1 MFVATLKR
9 SMLSLI
15 GALALA
21 ITFLFAL
28 FTKDDFLLAGKSF
41 ESSYYLYSSS
51 TCAVQT
57 PFVKLWELPFVE
69 GKSFCLQFDDGAK
82 AKEYALTLAKEKG
95 AKLQRAEFV
104 AGVESYYYFLA
115 NGGECV
121 RVAGLP
127 VNLHIAVRGRFV
139 SVGAPIIFGGY

>member
-9 SMLSLI
+9 GMFSLI

-57 PFVKLWELPFVE
+57 PFVTLWELPFVE
-69 GKSFCLQFDDGAK
+69 GESFCLQFENGAK
-82 AKEYALTLAKEKG
+82 AKEYAVALAKNKG
-95 AKLQRAEFV
+95 AELQRVEFV
-104 AGVESYYYFLA
+104 SGVESYYYFLA

-127 VNLHIAVRGRFV
+127 VNLHIAVRGSSV